1 MVVSRSRVTLACD
14 HTLSLYPCN
23 LFSGDKQAGK
33 HWQKKKKGLIV
44 SVTPAGAAALLSGQA
59 TRQTRRRFEFLPSLP
74 LVLSRRHG
82 SYKVVLWDKF
92 ISTF

>member
-14 HTLSLYPCN
+14 HTLSLYLCN
-23 LFSGDKQAGK
+23 LFSGDKEAGK
-33 HWQKKKKGLIV
+33 QKKKNSLTV
-44 SVTPAGAAALLSGQA
+44 SVTPARAAALLSGQA
-59 TRQTRRRFEFLPSLP
+59 TRQTRRRIEFLPSLP

-82 SYKVVLWDKF
+82 SNQVVLWDNF

>member
-14 HTLSLYPCN
+14 HTLSLYLCN
-23 LFSGDKQAGK
+23 LFSGDKEAGK
-33 HWQKKKKGLIV
+33 QKKKNNLIV
-44 SVTPAGAAALLSGQA
+44 SVTPARAAALLSGQA
-59 TRQTRRRFEFLPSLP
+59 TRQTRRRIEFPPSLP

-82 SYKVVLWDKF
+82 SYQVVLWDNF

>member
-14 HTLSLYPCN
+14 HTLSLYLCN
-23 LFSGDKQAGK
+23 LFSGDKEAGK
-33 HWQKKKKGLIV
+33 QKQNSLIV
-44 SVTPAGAAALLSGQA
+44 SVTPARAAALLSGQA
-59 TRQTRRRFEFLPSLP
+59 TRQTRRRIEFLPSLP

-82 SYKVVLWDKF
+82 SYQVVLWDNF